1 MPLRVQALVAAALVA
16 LALALLTFRTAV
28 SDGGGGGVIEGDGGG
43 GSPELSVNTS
53 LQLVRLELAAQA
65 GAGKRRMCLDG
76 TPPAIYVRE
85 GSGTGASRWNIHFEV
100 LVQAAAHARLA
111 AGSGFSRLL
120 GRASCHSPG
129 GPCFA
134 SADDL
139 DLVEG
144 SEEVAAGVAMKSL
157 PGLCRV
163 QGGGWCNDE
172 SECLARSYTSL
183 GSTANIANDLE
194 LGGFFSSDPEQN
206 PDFYSWNVAYMKY
219 CDGASF
225 SGDVEEPV
233 NVMGRKLYFRGKRIL
248 DAVIDELHQKRGL
261 ADANQVIISGCSA
274 GGLAAY
280 MHCDY
285 LRARLP
291 ASATVK
297 CLPDS
302 GVFLDIKDVAGRYH
316 IREKYKYVY
325 YMQGA
330 NAGANEACLADKAAE
345 DQYQCFFAQY
355 TLPYIKTPT
364 FVLNS
369 NYDSWSLVH
378 ILAPASADP
387 DGSRLRACLSHLDSC
402 TEQQLNRLQ
411 GFRSSML
418 DAIAPV
424 TGPHHHGAFAFS
436 CIEHCTLYNDEW
448 WSRLRVS
455 NVSLRDAFGDWFFE
469 RGGTNVKEDCPLP
482 CNNCGESDDSMTR
495 SVPVKLMRLSS
506 KI

>member
-1 MPLRVQALVAAALVA
+1 MATAGPASHQQT
-16 LALALLTFRTAV
+16 TF
-28 SDGGGGGVIEGDGGG
+28 
-43 GSPELSVNTS
+43 
-53 LQLVRLELAAQA
+53 LED
-65 GAGKRRMCLDG
+65 LD
-76 TPPAIYVRE
+76 
-85 GSGTGASRWNIHFEV
+85 SGRHWTTR
-100 LVQAAAHARLA
+100 
-111 AGSGFSRLL
+111 FSTRLL
-120 GRASCHSPG
+120 SQV
-129 GPCFA
+129 
-134 SADDL
+134 L
-139 DLVEG
+139 
-144 SEEVAAGVAMKSL
+144 EVSL
-157 PGLCRV
+157 
-163 QGGGWCNDE
+163 GGGWCNDE

-206 PDFYSWNVAYMKY
+206 PDFYNWNVAYMKY

-233 NVMGRKLYFRGKRIL
+233 VVMGRKLYFRGKRIM
-248 DAVIDELHQKRGL
+248 DAVIDELLQKRGL
-261 ADANQVIISGCSA
+261 ADADQVIISGCSA

-285 LRARLP
+285 VRAKLP

-330 NAGANEACLADKAAE
+330 KAGANEACLADKPAE

-387 DGSRLRACLSHLDSC
+387 DGSRLRACLGHVESC
-402 TEQQLNRLQ
+402 TEKQLDRLQ

-424 TGPHHHGAFAFS
+424 TGPKHHGAFAFS

-448 WSRLRVS
+448 WSQLRVS
-455 NVSLRDAFGDWFFE
+455 NVSLRDALGDWFFE
-469 RGGTNVKEDCPLP
+469 RGGANVKEDCPLP
-482 CNNCGESDDSMTR
+482 CNSCGESDDPMT
-495 SVPVKLMRLSS
+495 LSKPGS
-506 KI
+506 HVYYELPDFTFNNTSDA